1 VHEFAIVQSLCEAA
15 LEEAKRHSAVG
26 ILSITCRVGVMRQIV
41 PEIMQTA
48 FELTSEGTLLEK
60 AILKL
65 ETDGVEST
73 CSDCGARETV
83 YELLFE
89 CPVCGSTSIRCSGG
103 KDITLVSMDISQGEG
118 DGDSSS

>member
-15 LEEAKRHSAVG
+15 LEEAKRHRAVG
-26 ILSITCRVGVMRQIV
+26 ILSLTCRVGVMRQIV

-48 FELTSEGTLLEK
+48 FEVTVEGTLLEK
-60 AILKL
+60 AVLKL
-65 ETDGVEST
+65 ETDGIEST
-73 CSDCGARETV
+73 CHDCGVRKTV

-89 CPVCGSTSIRCSGG
+89 CPACGSTSIRCSGG
-103 KDITLVSMDISQGEG
+103 QEITLVSMDVSQGEG